1 MNIGEIY
8 LFLCGF
14 MLGLVVFADVL
25 VHEIWEDEE

>member
-14 MLGLVVFADVL
+14 MVVSVAFADVL
-25 VHEIWEDEE
+25 VRAIWEDEE